1 MSKQIILAV
10 DDVPA
15 NLDVL
20 KSVLSEDYKLKVAL
34 NGEVAIKAARA
45 EPQPDLILLDVM
57 MPEMDGYETCRRLK
71 ADLRTRD
78 IPVVFVTAMNEDMDE
93 VKGFEMGAV
102 DYVTK
107 PITPLI
113 LRSRIRSHLALFNNR
128 KEMWRQVQEQT
139 RELKETRTEVIRQL
153 GRAAEFKDNET
164 GFHVIRMSL
173 YCKEIALEYG
183 LSESQAD
190 LLQNVAPMH
199 DIGKLGVPDNVLQK
213 PGKLNPEEWAI
224 IQKHPE
230 FGASILG
237 NAGVSELAR
246 EARLVA
252 LTHHEHW
259 DGKGYPRQLVGED
272 IPISGRIAALADV
285 YDALVS
291 VRPYKDAW
299 PIDDAVAYIRQKS
312 GSQFDPDVVRAFE
325 RALPKIR
332 EIGEIYAENVPSV
345 AKPA

>member
-15 NLDVL
+15 NIDVL
-20 KSVLSEDYKLKVAL
+20 KSILSEDYKLKVAL
-34 NGEVAIKAARA
+34 SGEVAVKAAKA

-57 MPEMDGYETCRRLK
+57 MPGMDGYDTCRRLK

-78 IPVVFVTAMNEDMDE
+78 IPVIFVTAMNEDRDE
-93 VKGFEMGAV
+93 VKGFEVGAV
-102 DYVTK
+102 DYVAK
-107 PITPLI
+107 PVTPLI
-113 LRSRIRSHLALFNNR
+113 LKSRIRSHLALYNNR

-139 RELKETRTEVIRQL
+139 RELKQTRTEVIRQL

-173 YCKEIALEYG
+173 YCREIALEYG
-183 LSESQAD
+183 LSEPQAD

-199 DIGKLGVPDNVLQK
+199 DIGKLGVPDCILQK
-213 PGKLNPEEWAI
+213 PGKLDPDEWAI

-259 DGKGYPRQLVGED
+259 DGRGYPRRLAGEN

-291 VRPYKDAW
+291 VRPYKAAW
-299 PIDDAVAYIRQKS
+299 PVEEAVEYIHQKS
-312 GSQFDPDVVRAFE
+312 GTQFDPDVVRAFD
-325 RALPKIR
+325 RALPKIL
-332 EIGEIYAENVPSV
+332 EIGQLYAEDI
-345 AKPA
+345 PAEKLA